1 VGIEKGQGGEGVSDW
16 LNLKLR
22 LGAGL
27 VATLIL
33 VRTSIQLRRQDEETK
48 DKFAGNL

>member
-1 VGIEKGQGGEGVSDW
+1 VSDW

-27 VATLIL
+27 AATPIL
-33 VRTSIQLRRQDEETK
+33 VRISIQLRQQDEETK
-48 DKFAGNL
+48 DELAGNL